1 MVETESGKFDINGYP
16 IWYEKFGTGANI
28 LLMIPGAIGTGRTDY
43 YEQLLG
49 ENALDLTQ
57 FTAYAIEL
65 AGWGRSR
72 PPIRKI
78 NKNAY
83 NFDAETCIKL
93 MENLGHK
100 KFFVLGWSEGARVA
114 LVLAAIY
121 PNHVTDMVV
130 AGLPCLY
137 TEQSNNNILNTRNI
151 ENWGPNLVQNYL
163 RVYKDEKEVQDLWRR
178 HMIFIAN
185 FPEYFPNGVCNKK
198 YET

>member
-121 PNHVTDMVV
+121 PNHVT
-130 AGLPCLY
+130 
-137 TEQSNNNILNTRNI
+137 
-151 ENWGPNLVQNYL
+151 
-163 RVYKDEKEVQDLWRR
+163 
-178 HMIFIAN
+178 
-185 FPEYFPNGVCNKK
+185 
-198 YET
+198 